1 MHARSGQFALAKW
14 QRNLTMNEEPVE
26 DDNAAPDEAGYRRP
40 PRAARFQ
47 KGQSGNPKGRP
58 RNRHRDAP
66 YEAVLGQIVTIR
78 DGTVERR
85 VTADEAFLLQLT
97 KRGLE
102 GDGPAARAAMDA
114 IEVARQDRPKRA
126 HEITAF
132 VFVDVQP
139 GSVNSALEPLRMAK
153 KLDPHRP
160 RARMALEPWVVEM
173 ALGRLGDRRLSRED
187 QECVVKATRTAHRV
201 KWPEW
206 WEVLP

>member
-1 MHARSGQFALAKW
+1 
-14 QRNLTMNEEPVE
+14 MNEEPA
-26 DDNAAPDEAGYRRP
+26 DDDIEAPDTAGYGRP
-40 PRAARFQ
+40 PKAARFQ

-78 DGTVERR
+78 DGAVERR

-114 IEVARQDRPKRA
+114 IEVARQDRPKRTDK
-126 HEITAF
+126 IT
-132 VFVDVQP
+132 VIVWVGVQP

-153 KLDPHRP
+153 KLDPYRP
-160 RARMALEPWVVEM
+160 SARMALEPWLVEA
-173 ALGRLGDRRLSRED
+173 ALGRLGDRRLSREE
-187 QECVVKATRTAHRV
+187 QECIVKATRTAHKV
-201 KWPEW
+201 KWPAW
-206 WEVLP
+206 WDVLP